1 MNNIKPATTRGALFD
16 LDGVLINTEP
26 LYTAF
31 WEQVGHK
38 HQLPSPTFAYDIK
51 GTTLKDI
58 LSRYFPDKA
67 TQDDLVNMVHQFED
81 NIVYPVFDG
90 VKEFLDSLQAA
101 GWKIAIVTSSDN
113 TKMEYLFNQLPWMK
127 SRFDVIVTGSMVS
140 RSKPDPEGYLTA
152 ARLLGCSPE
161 NCVVFEDSFQGLEA
175 GRRAGAK
182 VVALAT
188 TNSRESLAGK
198 ADLIIDSFQE
208 LNFEML

>member
-1 MNNIKPATTRGALFD
+1 MNNSESAPVRGALFD

-38 HQLPSPTFAYDIK
+38 YKLPSPTFAYDIK

-67 TQDDLVNMVHQFED
+67 TQDDLINMVHQFED

-90 VKEFLDSLQAA
+90 VKEFLDSLQTA

-113 TKMEYLFNQLPWMK
+113 TKMEYLFGQLPWMK
-127 SRFDVIVTGSMVS
+127 SRFDTIVTGSMVS

-152 ARLLGCSPE
+152 ARLLGCNPAD
-161 NCVVFEDSFQGLEA
+161 CVVFEDSFQGLEA

-188 TNSRESLAGK
+188 TNTRESLTGK
-198 ADLIIDSFQE
+198 ADLIIDNFSE
-208 LNFEML
+208 LEPGML

>member
-38 HQLPSPTFAYDIK
+38 YQLPSPTFAYDIK

-81 NIVYPVFDG
+81 NIIYPVFDG
-90 VKEFLDSLQAA
+90 VKEFLDSLQDA

-182 VVALAT
+182 IVALAT